1 MPFPPWLYF
10 CIINQQ
16 FTVFSYKSL
25 PGYKDRILENRST
38 PSAAGTEELGDGHA
52 EEEVG
57 GGEEFYHFFTF
68 RIWYGVLLY
77 LLNRKYKPFI
87 YLFFE
92 PLHNPGIE
100 GAQGRNLLTQNLAW
114 VNQLSCTC

>member
-57 GGEEFYHFFTF
+57 GGG
-68 RIWYGVLLY
+68 GVLPLLY
-77 LLNRKYKPFI
+77 I
-87 YLFFE
+87 
-92 PLHNPGIE
+92 
-100 GAQGRNLLTQNLAW
+100 QNLVWCAA
-114 VNQLSCTC
+114 LPIK

>member
-57 GGEEFYHFFTF
+57 GGGRSFTTSLHSEFGMVCCFT
-68 RIWYGVLLY
+68 Y
-77 LLNRKYKPFI
+77 
-87 YLFFE
+87 
-92 PLHNPGIE
+92 
-100 GAQGRNLLTQNLAW
+100 
-114 VNQLSCTC
+114 